1 MLKIV
6 KKMFYLNLFIF
17 SAKKFDLYIRQNCR
31 KVDEHDNK
39 TNVREPE
46 Y

>member
-6 KKMFYLNLFIF
+6 KKMFYQNIFIF
-17 SAKKFDLYIRQNCR
+17 PAKKFDLNIRQNCG